1 MEEIRNVLHFIFP
14 ITCNS
19 QGSKSFAS
27 LDEVFFSLAFHT
39 LSLLDLISSSG
50 IRVMSLAE

>member
-19 QGSKSFAS
+19 QGPKSFAS